1 MTWIW
6 FPGPSMA
13 HFSLDLGGP
22 GLSGTLQLIHYPE
35 ICIDDYFLGA
45 RPKTFSGDSG
55 ILPSSLPTADRARP
69 WGQPLHSTGNQLV
82 LFLPTEWGPA
92 VQMLAA
98 VAEAQLARVSDS
110 PSVRALYNLGLL
122 SGKGTFTFIPTLA
135 PKCSKNPVPNA
146 WYSCWGTLYSVGRL
160 EKQGAPRS
168 SFKAY
173 VTARRSSFSDR
184 LNLEQLYKGTFTDS
198 YTKCFLIARPLI

>member
-55 ILPSSLPTADRARP
+55 ILPSSPAADRARP
-69 WGQPLHSTGNQLV
+69 WGQPLLSTGNQLV

-98 VAEAQLARVSDS
+98 VAEAQLAHVSDS
-110 PSVRALYNLGLL
+110 PSVGALYNLGSFLEKAHSPSYPPL
-122 SGKGTFTFIPTLA
+122 PRSVAKTQSQMPD
-135 PKCSKNPVPNA
+135 NPVWVHCVA
-146 WYSCWGTLYSVGRL
+146 WAGWRNKVLQDEVLRPMLQQEGPAS
-160 EKQGAPRS
+160 
-168 SFKAY
+168 
-173 VTARRSSFSDR
+173 
-184 LNLEQLYKGTFTDS
+184 
-198 YTKCFLIARPLI
+198 LIDWT